1 MATRYIKLT
10 NKKGEPSKK
19 TAGHQAV
26 LEAKGYE
33 CAVEGDHLAVQA
45 SEVIEGTVDISTPE
59 LAQEVLANTVAK
71 KAVFSYQ
78 TAFKMP
84 NGKELSGVMV
94 LNKLGKASALVTKA
108 AVKTAETKH
117 NALDDIFVNL

>member
-33 CAVEGDHLAVQA
+33 CRVEDDHLAVEC
-45 SEVIEGTVDISTPE
+45 SEVIEGTVDVSTPE
-59 LAQEVLANTVAK
+59 AAQEAFANAIAK

-78 TAFKMP
+78 TTFKLN

-108 AVKTAETKH
+108 AKQRAEKQH
-117 NALDDIFVNL
+117 NALDDIFANL

>member
-33 CAVEGDHLAVQA
+33 CRVEDDHLAVEC
-45 SEVIEGTVDISTPE
+45 SEVIEGVDISTPE
-59 LAQEVLANTVAK
+59 AAQEALANAVAK

-78 TAFKMP
+78 TTFRLN
-84 NGKELSGVMV
+84 NGKELSGVMA

-108 AVKTAETKH
+108 APKQPETKH
-117 NALDDIFVNL
+117 NALDDIFANL